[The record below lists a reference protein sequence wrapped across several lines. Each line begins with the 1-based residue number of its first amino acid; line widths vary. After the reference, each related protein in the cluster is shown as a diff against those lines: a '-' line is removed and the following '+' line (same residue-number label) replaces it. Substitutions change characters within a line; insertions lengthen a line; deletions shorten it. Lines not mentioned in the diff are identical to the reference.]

1 MSHVNTQLQNIG
13 ATRTWNALA
22 LFLKVSSKTSC
33 GMTSKTTLTDPCR
46 YRAKR
51 CFCISSSSST
61 EDHIQ
66 PHSQNLQR
74 MYASDAYHSVRLI
87 KTNIGQLM
95 ANGVA
100 EMPSK
105 IDTNTSCIKLLLV
118 VLIKQLSFQ
127 HNV

>member
-1 MSHVNTQLQNIG
+1 
-13 ATRTWNALA
+13 
-22 LFLKVSSKTSC
+22 
-33 GMTSKTTLTDPCR
+33 
-46 YRAKR
+46 
-51 CFCISSSSST
+51 
-61 EDHIQ
+61 
-66 PHSQNLQR
+66 

-105 IDTNTSCIKLLLV
+105 IGTNTSCIKLLLV
-118 VLIKQLSFQ
+118 VLIKQLRFQ